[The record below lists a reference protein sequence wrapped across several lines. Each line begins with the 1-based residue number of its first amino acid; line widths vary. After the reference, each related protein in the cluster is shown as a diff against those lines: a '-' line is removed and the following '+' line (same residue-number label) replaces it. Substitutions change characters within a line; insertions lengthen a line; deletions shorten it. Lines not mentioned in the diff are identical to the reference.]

1 MYITPISY
9 VGHIRSM
16 SYDPIKKQSS
26 SGSLA
31 LGSLAAALMGQTSPM
46 LASGSGS
53 LQNARE
59 RHGKCPAT
67 GASATSPRTPGKCPA
82 TGASVSSSYLGSKN
96 KNKK

>member
-31 LGSLAAALMGQTSPM
+31 LGSLAVALMGQTSPTPT

-53 LQNARE
+53 ASSF
-59 RHGKCPAT
+59 T
-67 GASATSPRTPGKCPA
+67 SIGAVVDTKQLVTK
-82 TGASVSSSYLGSKN
+82 V
-96 KNKK
+96 

>member
-31 LGSLAAALMGQTSPM
+31 LGSLAVALMGQTSPTRRLLVHEPVQHGAFFSDAHVNHIPPM
-46 LASGSGS
+46 LCQPFIPQA
-53 LQNARE
+53 LVQETTFAM
-59 RHGKCPAT
+59 PILTA
-67 GASATSPRTPGKCPA
+67 
-82 TGASVSSSYLGSKN
+82 
-96 KNKK
+96 

>member
-31 LGSLAAALMGQTSPM
+31 LGSLAAALMGQTSPTLATRRRAHRLLAM
-46 LASGSGS
+46 LEP
-53 LQNARE
+53 QWIWNIYTVR
-59 RHGKCPAT
+59 PA
-67 GASATSPRTPGKCPA
+67 
-82 TGASVSSSYLGSKN
+82 
-96 KNKK
+96 

>member
-16 SYDPIKKQSS
+16 SYDHIKKQSS

-31 LGSLAAALMGQTSPM
+31 LGSLAAALMGNTSST
-46 LASGSGS
+46 LASGSGTAS
-53 LQNARE
+53 SI
-59 RHGKCPAT
+59 T
-67 GASATSPRTPGKCPA
+67 SIGANK
-82 TGASVSSSYLGSKN
+82 ASVSSAYLGSTN